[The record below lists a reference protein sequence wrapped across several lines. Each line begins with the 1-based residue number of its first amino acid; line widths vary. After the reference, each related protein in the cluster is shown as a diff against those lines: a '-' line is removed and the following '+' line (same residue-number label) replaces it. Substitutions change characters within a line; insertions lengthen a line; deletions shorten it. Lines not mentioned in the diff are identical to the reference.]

1 MRGARLSAI
10 LWGMWTAAAWG
21 LALALGR
28 PEPALQELTSAGDV
42 PPGEVRLEWST
53 SEGWQRVEQPLLFG
67 GPPIAS
73 PRTSLSPLVVRP
85 QVGRK
90 GIEGRLVAGEGVDL
104 EQLESALEVRWVEHG
119 RLEEVLVARDASSD
133 VPELWL
139 IDAWESE
146 SPRMG
151 WILPS
156 GANDRGA
163 TAIRDGLEGAPVQYF
178 TSMGGVSDDRD
189 HYLLTPTPQPSAYTE
204 QFKRLDKPEVV
215 GADTVQIPVT
225 FAWRST
231 AYPVLFRYQ
240 NNTSVDGYFHTQDH
254 GFDQVRRVLAAP
266 IEVESPIDVKLTR
279 DAERNTLGLRIRR
292 PSPAEGR
299 SWTLCVRWNGDLS
312 PLDESQSTGSRA
324 AQDAFAPGA
333 TFEPWSPPAWPVH
346 LEGPREQLDIRP
358 TMGPGVAVGDVDGDG
373 GLELYVVQ
381 GGGASQGAGK
391 GTEFALGNE
400 LFTDLAAEV
409 GPRVAQFTGAEDEGA
424 GMGALFF
431 DAAGDGDL
439 DLYVANYGPDSLY
452 ENAAKEERWLERFDD
467 VSESAGVRG
476 PDRAALWSAG
486 VCAGDPDR
494 DGDLDLYVTSYLEYD
509 ESQMPS
515 MEDLPYA
522 REDPVA
528 MLPFAFPGQRN
539 TYLENRSDA
548 QGLKFVD
555 RTTELGVLDIQG
567 RGMQSVFWDYD
578 QDGRDDLYIANDVS
592 MNVLYKARATEAGF
606 GFRDVSFQTGLDDPR
621 GGMGLALG
629 DVDGDLDEDVFLTN
643 WQLETNALYLNNLLS
658 HDSQRHR
665 VASFRD
671 STVEAGFGPYGVG
684 VTSWG
689 CELFDLELDGD
700 LDLFVAN
707 GYTSPDYE
715 STGICVGQPN
725 HLYLGDGEGRFAPA
739 FEKLGAFGSEKLPSR
754 AALTADLDRDGDLD
768 LVVTANNSAL
778 RILRNEVER
787 EGRWL
792 GLRLRGQG
800 ANTHAVGA
808 RVIVRAGELEHLRV
822 LRAGTSYLAGNA
834 PELHFGLGDVERI
847 DEVEV
852 QWPSGRVTRHA
863 DLSLDAWQTL
873 AEPAD

>member
-1 MRGARLSAI
+1 
-10 LWGMWTAAAWG
+10 MWTVAAWG

-28 PEPALQELTSAGDV
+28 PELALQELTSSGDV

-53 SEGWQRVEQPLLFG
+53 SEGWQRVDQPLLFG

-90 GIEGRLVAGEGVDL
+90 GIEGRLILGKGVDL
-104 EQLESALEVRWVEHG
+104 QNVAESLEIGWVEHE
-119 RLEEVLVARDASSD
+119 RLDEVLIARRDDEVAASA
-133 VPELWL
+133 WL
-139 IDAWESE
+139 ISDPHAPKWTLHRPWDRHGFELEGTFAYRDGVSGTHTIRVLDE
-146 SPRMG
+146 EGEKLGPG
-151 WILPS
+151 TWLLLTPGEQAPLPDGVDPVPS
-156 GANDRGA
+156 GASPGLMDMFRMQSIEFAVDGFPYPRLTREHFTRLPHGA
-163 TAIRDGLEGAPVQYF
+163 VHYQDNHFPVDQAVE
-178 TSMGGVSDDRD
+178 VSIATVDAWNPVDQRV
-189 HYLLTPTPQPSAYTE
+189 TPDASRAQLDL
-204 QFKRLDKPEVV
+204 RLRSPKPE
-215 GADTVQIPVT
+215 GSD
-225 FAWRST
+225 
-231 AYPVLFRYQ
+231 
-240 NNTSVDGYFHTQDH
+240 
-254 GFDQVRRVLAAP
+254 
-266 IEVESPIDVKLTR
+266 
-279 DAERNTLGLRIRR
+279 
-292 PSPAEGR
+292 R
-299 SWTLCVRWNGDLS
+299 SWTLLVRLNGNAPGVSSANPAPAS
-312 PLDESQSTGSRA
+312 PREARA
-324 AQDAFAPGA
+324 ALDSGAFQPWYDG
-333 TFEPWSPPAWPVH
+333 PWSVH

-358 TMGPGVAVGDVDGDG
+358 TMGPGIAAGDADGDG
-373 GLELYVVQ
+373 ALELYVVQ
-381 GGGASQGAGK
+381 GGGRGDEHDFTNQ
-391 GTEFALGNE
+391 LY
-400 LFTDLAAEV
+400 TDLDGPD
-409 GPRVAQFTGAEDEGA
+409 GPRVEVVTGAEDEGA

-431 DAAGDGDL
+431 DASGDGDL
-439 DLYVANYGPDSLY
+439 DLFVANYGPDSLY
-452 ENAAKEERWLERFDD
+452 ENDPGEQRWVHRFHD

-539 TYLENRSDA
+539 TYFENQSDGA
-548 QGLKFVD
+548 GLKFVD
-555 RTTELGVLDIQG
+555 RTAELGVLDVQG

-658 HDSQRHR
+658 HDSQKHR

-739 FEKLGAFGSEKLPSR
+739 FEMLGAFGSEKLPSR

-778 RILRNEVER
+778 RILRNGVER

-847 DEVEV
+847 REVEV

-873 AEPAD
+873 AEPAE

>member
-1 MRGARLSAI
+1 
-10 LWGMWTAAAWG
+10 MWTAAVWG

-28 PEPALQELTSAGDV
+28 PELALQEPISAGDV
-42 PPGEVRLEWST
+42 PPGEVRLEWRT
-53 SEGWQRVEQPLLFG
+53 SEGWRRVEQQLLFG

-104 EQLESALEVRWVEHG
+104 AVLEAALEVRLIEHG
-119 RLEEVLVARDASSD
+119 RLDEVLVAREQSD
-133 VPELWL
+133 EVPRPWL
-139 IDAWESE
+139 IESWETRSLRW
-146 SPRMG
+146 SG
-151 WILPS
+151 FIPS
-156 GANDRGA
+156 GASDRGA
-163 TAIRDGLEGAPVQYF
+163 AAKRDGLEASPVQYF
-178 TSMGGVSDDRD
+178 HSLGGVSDGRD
-189 HYLLTPTPQPSAYTE
+189 HFLLTPTGRACSYPEDIIP
-204 QFKRLDKPEVV
+204 LDRPVPI
-215 GADTVQIPVT
+215 GACTANIPVS
-225 FAWRST
+225 FEWRGS
-231 AYPVLFRYQ
+231 AYPVLVGYV
-240 NNTSVDGYFHTQDH
+240 NNTSTDGYLCAQDY
-254 GFDQVRRVLAAP
+254 GIDQFRQVLA
-266 IEVESPIDVKLTR
+266 SPVDPEASIDFKLSR
-279 DAERNTLGLRIRR
+279 DLERNEIGLRIRR
-292 PSPAEGR
+292 PSPQPEA
-299 SWTLCVRWNGDLS
+299 SWTICVQLAGDLAAPRVS
-312 PLDESQSTGSRA
+312 PDRGPSKPM
-324 AQDAFAPGA
+324 DARTPGVA
-333 TFEPWSPPAWPVH
+333 FSAWTPSSWPVH

-358 TMGPGVAVGDVDGDG
+358 TMGPGVALGDADGDG
-373 GLELYVVQ
+373 DLELYAV
-381 GGGASQGAGK
+381 QGAGSGRESK
-391 GTEFALGNE
+391 FGNE
-400 LFTDLAAEV
+400 LFTDLALEA
-409 GPRVAQFTGAEDEGA
+409 GPRVVQFTGAEDQGA

-452 ENAAKEERWLERFDD
+452 ENDPGEKRWDGRFHD
-467 VSESAGVRG
+467 VSEAAGVRG
-476 PDRAALWSAG
+476 ADRAALWSAG

-515 MEDLPYA
+515 MENLPYA

-539 TYLENRSDA
+539 TYLENQSDA
-548 QGLKFVD
+548 EGLKFVD
-555 RTTELGVLDIQG
+555 RTAELGVLDVQG
-567 RGMQSVFWDYD
+567 RGMQPVFWDYD
-578 QDGRDDLYIANDVS
+578 QDGSDDLYIANDVS
-592 MNVLYKARATEAGF
+592 LNVLYKARTTEAGF

-658 HDSQRHR
+658 HDSQKHR

-671 STVEAGFGPYGVG
+671 STVEAGFGPFGVG

-739 FEKLGAFGSEKLPSR
+739 FDKLGAFGSEKLPSR
-754 AALTADLDRDGDLD
+754 AALAADLDRDGDLD

-778 RILRNEVER
+778 RILRNGVER

-792 GLRLRGQG
+792 GLQLRGQG
-800 ANTHAVGA
+800 ANTHAIGA

-834 PELHFGLGDVERI
+834 PELHFGLGAVERI

-852 QWPSGRVTRHA
+852 HWPSGRVTRHA
-863 DLSLDAWQTL
+863 DLELDAWQTL
-873 AEPAD
+873 AEPAN